1 MSLED
6 MYIVLCVVLALTL
19 IIAVILSIR
28 KTQLEQR
35 RNSSRSTQRQPTSR
49 MPMNSSTVNIP
60 ETSAVIV
67 TNPLET
73 SPGDPVVVG
82 IPV

>member
-1 MSLED
+1 

-19 IIAVILSIR
+19 ITAVIISAR

-35 RNSSRSTQRQPTSR
+35 RNSSRSIPRQPTPQ
-49 MPMNSSTVNIP
+49 MPTNPSTVDIP

-67 TNPLET
+67 TNPEDT

-82 IPV
+82 IPL